1 MNPVKLLKQD
11 HRTVKG
17 LFRRFEAASRK
28 SERQKLGQEIIEE
41 LSVHAAIEEQLVYP
55 ALRARDKRMEE
66 STLNALEEHH
76 AMKLTLLELDKMD
89 ADDER
94 YGAKMH
100 VVQESVNM
108 HIEEEE
114 GELLPRLEALFD
126 REELSAMADAIVAMK
141 HVAPNHPHPAAPDTP
156 PGNAL
161 AAMFAKLSDASKDVI
176 RKLTDSDRAEGHRRV
191 RRRAAASTATARRT
205 RKAAA

>member
-17 LFRRFEAASRK
+17 LFRQLVGAGKR
-28 SERQKLGQEIIEE
+28 SERQKIGQQIIEE
-41 LSVHAAIEEQLVYP
+41 LSVHAAIEEQLIYP
-55 ALRARDKRMEE
+55 ALRARDQRMEKAA
-66 STLNALEEHH
+66 LNALEEHH

-94 YGAKMH
+94 YAAKMH
-100 VVQESVNM
+100 VVQEAVNM

-114 GELLPRLEALFD
+114 GTLLPRLESLFD
-126 REELSAMADAIVAMK
+126 DEELKAMGDAVMAMK

-156 PGNAL
+156 PGNVL
-161 AAMFAKLSDASKDVI
+161 ASMFAKLSDASKDVI
-176 RKLTDSDRAEGHRRV
+176 RKLTDPAKAEGHRRV
-191 RRRAAASTATARRT
+191 RRRAVAATQAAKRGRR
-205 RKAAA
+205 AAA